1 MTAVELIQAQRK
13 SFFEGTEMV
22 IAGIKS
28 EWFDLRPLRELM
40 TFGEQVDHIA
50 AVEAEILGEAAE
62 ALGLEKIPYD
72 FKPSTNLRD
81 ATAQWK
87 RIHKSSDTFI
97 GKLDDGKLSF
107 RFLTVSHIHVSV
119 AYMINVVLEHEIHH
133 RGELVSY
140 FRMIK
145 HEPPRRWSD

>member
-22 IAGIKS
+22 IVGIKP
-28 EWFDLRPLRELM
+28 EWFDLHPLPELM

-50 AVEAEILGEAAE
+50 AVEAEILGEVAE
-62 ALGLEKIPYD
+62 ALEFQKIPHD
-72 FKPSTNLRD
+72 FKPSKDLQGTI
-81 ATAQWK
+81 TQWK
-87 RIHKSSDTFI
+87 RIHKLSDEFI
-97 GKLDDGKLSF
+97 GKLDDKKLSF
-107 RFLTVSHIHVSV
+107 RFLTVSHVHVSV
-119 AYMINVVLEHEIHH
+119 AHMINVVLEHEIHH

-145 HEPPRRWSD
+145 QKPPKRWSD

>member
-1 MTAVELIQAQRK
+1 MTAVELIQEQRK

-28 EWFDLRPLRELM
+28 EWFDLRPLPELM
-40 TFGEQVDHIA
+40 SFGEQIDHMT

-62 ALGLEKIPYD
+62 ALGLGRIPYD
-72 FKPSTNLRD
+72 FRPSADLRA

-87 RIHKSSDTFI
+87 RIHELGDTFI

-119 AYMINVVLEHEIHH
+119 AHMINVVLEHEIHH

>member
-28 EWFDLRPLRELM
+28 EWFDLHPLPELM

-50 AVEAEILGEAAE
+50 AVEAEILGEVAE
-62 ALGLEKIPYD
+62 ALEFQKIPHD

-81 ATAQWK
+81 AIAQWK
-87 RIHKSSDTFI
+87 RIHKLSDEFM

>member
-28 EWFDLRPLRELM
+28 EWFDLRPLPELM

-62 ALGLEKIPYD
+62 ALGLEKILYD
-72 FKPSTNLRD
+72 FKPSTNLQD
-81 ATAQWK
+81 AIAQWK
-87 RIHKSSDTFI
+87 RIHTFSDTFI

>member
-1 MTAVELIQAQRK
+1 MTAVELILAQRK

-28 EWFDLRPLRELM
+28 EWFDLRPLPELM

-50 AVEAEILGEAAE
+50 AVEAEILGEAVE
-62 ALGLEKIPYD
+62 ALGLEKIPYVSR
-72 FKPSTNLRD
+72 PSTNLQD
-81 ATAQWK
+81 AIARWK
-87 RIHKSSDTFI
+87 RIHTSGDTFI

-145 HEPPRRWSD
+145 QEPPKRWSD